1 MAAAEPR
8 RPPLSQDGRRCAPD
22 RLLIPQRHLTLS
34 TVSKVPCGGTSLAMR
49 SCASVHDARTIIDLM
64 EEGGTEDAE
73 IIKGHAHILRHPMRG
88 EDAGGVQTL

>member
-1 MAAAEPR
+1 MKAGRVQPEPR
-8 RPPLSQDGRRCAPD
+8 WPPLSQDG